1 MAEVELATW
10 HVAIAPGESKPF
22 SDCTRY
28 ELEAAAA
35 LITDRARPRRS
46 SAGRECDEDVF
57 ARRVW
62 MRLTDQ
68 ERTLFAVLE
77 ALNTVEEEQAK
88 REDV

>member
-1 MAEVELATW
+1 MAEGELATW

-22 SDCTRY
+22 SDCTRK

-35 LITDRARPRRS
+35 LITDRARPRRL
-46 SAGRECDEDVF
+46 SAGHERDEDVF

-68 ERTLFAVLE
+68 ERSLFAVLE

-88 REDV
+88 RGDV